1 MSDRIGIE
9 IIIASE
15 DERTIREYLNEL
27 WIKREW
33 NSSKEDLNDRIRRV
47 GDSYIVQFQET
58 IDEDQVRIIIFYA
71 NILLER
77 YCCKIQIITV

>member
-1 MSDRIGIE
+1 MSARTGIE

-47 GDSYIVQFQET
+47 GDSYIVQFHNSNPRYYPPTGDGQNET
-58 IDEDQVRIIIFYA
+58 TSYA
-71 NILLER
+71 HKKYSPLH
-77 YCCKIQIITV
+77 

>member
-33 NSSKEDLNDRIRRV
+33 NSSKEDLNDRIV
-47 GDSYIVQFQET
+47 SG
-58 IDEDQVRIIIFYA
+58 
-71 NILLER
+71 
-77 YCCKIQIITV
+77 K